1 MKIVSLESQDLDAST
16 MTTDVCVVGAGAAG
30 LYLAMRLGE
39 AGYSVIVLEAGSQ
52 TAVSSVA
59 AGFCVQ
65 FSGDVYG
72 GAVEGRAFGVGGTTA
87 LWGGQLIPFAKT
99 DAERTNSAHASAWA
113 RILRTTEEHRTAVG
127 PVLGVAAGEFCGV
140 RGQLPEADSAS
151 LKAAG
156 FDPCISRW
164 LPFSRRNF
172 RWMARR
178 GGRSG
183 DGVRIVSE
191 AVAAD
196 WQLQARA
203 EGCRISWVEAISPSG
218 KRTRVSADRFVV
230 AAGAIESPR
239 ILMEINA
246 ASQGEMMPE
255 AAALGRYLSDHLS
268 FKVGEVAAGERS
280 RAVAAFAPFFD
291 HGLMRTW
298 RFIKSRPDPAAPRY
312 FAHFLFSTDN
322 PGFNLARAVL
332 RDAQAGRMPRVAP
345 AEMWHGGAGL
355 AQLAWS
361 RVVRSRLF
369 VPAGSPV
376 GVQLDMEQRPDR
388 SNMVKLGQDRD
399 RYGRRIACLQ
409 WAIGDQDLRDME
421 SSKQDFL
428 AAWGQPGL
436 GLPAIIAA
444 DGADAS
450 TKPHDA
456 YHPVGTCRMG
466 DDAEAVVDWDLK
478 VRGATNLHVLSTAVL
493 PSAGTANPTF
503 TLLCLAEMLVGKL
516 ELRSGGNRIQSLR

>member
-1 MKIVSLESQDLDAST
+1 MEVASLDSHGSDTST
-16 MTTDVCVVGAGAAG
+16 MAADVCVVGAGAAG

-39 AGYSVIVLEAGSQ
+39 AGYSVVVLEAGPQ
-52 TAVSSVA
+52 TAISSVE

-65 FSGDVYG
+65 FSGDIYR
-72 GAVEGRAFGVGGTTA
+72 GAIDGRAFGVGGTTA

-99 DAERTNSAHASAWA
+99 DAERVNLVHAGAWA
-113 RILRTTEEHRTAVG
+113 RILRATEDHGAAVG
-127 PVLGVAAGEFCGV
+127 TALGVAADESCDA
-140 RGQLPEADSAS
+140 RGQLPEATNTS
-151 LKAAG
+151 LNAAG
-156 FDPCISRW
+156 FDPCTSRW

-172 RWMARR
+172 RWMARQGSR
-178 GGRSG
+178 R
-183 DGVRIVSE
+183 GVRIVPD

-196 WQLQARA
+196 WQLQPRA
-203 EGCRISWVEAISPSG
+203 EGCRISVVEAISPSG

-255 AAALGRYLSDHLS
+255 AAALGSHLSDHLS
-268 FKVGEVAAGERS
+268 FKIGEVAAGARERT
-280 RAVAAFAPFFD
+280 VATFAPFFH

-298 RFIKSRPDPAAPRY
+298 RFIKSRPDPSALRY
-312 FAHFLFSTDN
+312 FAHFLFPMDN
-322 PGFNLARAVL
+322 PGFDLARAVL
-332 RDAQAGRMPRVAP
+332 RDVQAGRMPRVATS
-345 AEMWHGGAGL
+345 EMWHGGAGL

-376 GVQLDMEQRPDR
+376 GLQLDMEQRPDR
-388 SNMVKLGQDRD
+388 SNMVTLGQERD

-421 SSKQDFL
+421 RSKRDFL
-428 AAWGQPGL
+428 AAWGRPGL
-436 GLPAIIAA
+436 ALPAIIPA
-444 DGADAS
+444 DGADVS

-493 PSAGTANPTF
+493 PSVGTANPTF

-516 ELRSGGNRIQSLR
+516 EAGLKR